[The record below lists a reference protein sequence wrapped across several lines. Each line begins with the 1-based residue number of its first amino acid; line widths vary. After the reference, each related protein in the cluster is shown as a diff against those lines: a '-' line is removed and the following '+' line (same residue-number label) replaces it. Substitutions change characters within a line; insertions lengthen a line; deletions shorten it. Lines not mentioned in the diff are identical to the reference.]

1 MENIDEL
8 IKEVSE
14 IPAQLKS
21 GTMDLE
27 RAELLITAKSTILE
41 SYELSYETRCLD
53 ETHTDDLLSKQ
64 QIIKA
69 RKVIAKAEKE
79 IEKLRKKHG

>member
-27 RAELLITAKSTILE
+27 RAELLITAKSTIIE
-41 SYELSYETRCLD
+41 SYELSYDTRPD
-53 ETHTDDLLSKQ
+53 YLLSKT
-64 QIIKA
+64 QIKKA

-79 IEKLRKKHG
+79 IEKLRK

>member
-27 RAELLITAKSTILE
+27 RAELLITAKSTIIE
-41 SYELSYETRCLD
+41 SYELSYDTRP
-53 ETHTDDLLSKQ
+53 DDLLSKT
-64 QIIKA
+64 QIKKV

-79 IEKLRKKHG
+79 IEKLRK